1 VFLNGED
8 VSQYVQGAKLI
19 INIGADAL
27 NTVTL
32 NFPATIEI
40 PDEILSLVSAGLDRD
55 EGGTG

>member
-8 VSQYVQGAKLI
+8 ISHYVQGAKLI